1 MAGKVKLIYGIIA
14 AVVLAGIILAFIPR
28 WVRNNNIGKQERLCY
43 QFLLTK
49 MTTPDGAIKRRLS
62 TDNGAAGE
70 EKENSILSESAGL
83 IMLYAVTINDTDE
96 FEKQYVVVK
105 DIFLGPYGLMYW
117 KIHIP
122 SGKEEKCN
130 ASLDD
135 LRVVQA
141 LILAYEKWGIEKY
154 LDLAGGIAG
163 RIRSANVVEGF
174 LTEGCCWDRE
184 LEPLRTVDLSYL
196 DIGAIDKVSRYRAGW
211 NDIGEGARG
220 LLREAVMPS
229 GFFYDKYD
237 IRHKEYYNYEQNLIN
252 NILCAIQ
259 AVDVGDNGRNGV
271 YQFLKDEW
279 NKNKM
284 IMGGYDLAAGRPLV
298 DYESIAVYA
307 LAMRLALEE
316 RDIPFVR
323 ELYDKIL
330 SWQVMDENSYFYGA
344 FADNEAH
351 SFDNLQVLLAFAE
364 WRKR

>member
-1 MAGKVKLIYGIIA
+1 MTVRAKLIYGVGVM
-14 AVVLAGIILAFIPR
+14 VVLAGIILVLIPR
-28 WVRNNNIGKQERLCY
+28 WIRNNNIRKQEKLCY

-49 MTTPDGAIKRRLS
+49 MTTPTGAIKRRLS
-62 TDNGAAGE
+62 TDDVRMDKE
-70 EKENSILSESAGL
+70 ENSILSESAGL
-83 IMLYAVTINDTDE
+83 IMLYAVAIDDTNE
-96 FEKQYVVVK
+96 FEKQYKVVK
-105 DIFLGPYGLMYW
+105 DIFLGPYGLMCW

-135 LRVVQA
+135 LRVAQA

-154 LDLAGGIAG
+154 HDLAEGIAD
-163 RIRSANVVEGF
+163 RIRLENVVEDF

-184 LEPLRTVDLSYL
+184 LESLRTVDLSYL
-196 DIGAIDKVSRYRAGW
+196 DIEAIDKVSQYQAGW
-211 NDIGEGARG
+211 SDIGEQARR
-220 LLREAVMPS
+220 LLSKGVMPS

-259 AVDVGDNGRNGV
+259 AVDVGDNVRNGV
-271 YQFLKDEW
+271 YQLLKDEW
-279 NKNKM
+279 GKNKK
-284 IMGGYDLAAGRPLV
+284 IMGGYDLATGLPSV

-316 RDIPFVR
+316 RDVSFAR
-323 ELYDKIL
+323 GLYNKIL
-330 SWQVMDENSYFYGA
+330 SWQVMAENSYFYGA